1 MKQTRASL
9 ASVVVAI
16 AVTSYV
22 PCTTATTSAP
32 GNADDVP
39 RAGMYDG
46 VRGPELPPGLEIGET
61 SAVAV
66 DRNGHMLKPDRN
78 WNTSQPS
85 AFVSQASRCSTPC
98 TTWQLDRTDHCM
110 SQRRVPSA

>member
-1 MKQTRASL
+1 MKQTRAS
-9 ASVVVAI
+9 VAI
-16 AVTSYV
+16 AVTSFV

-39 RAGMYDG
+39 RAGMYDE
-46 VRGPELPPGLEIGET
+46 VRDWPELPPGLEMGET

-66 DRNGHMLKPDRN
+66 DRNGHMLKLDRN

-85 AFVSQASRCSTPC
+85 ALVSQASSTPC
-98 TTWQLDRTDHCM
+98 TTWPLDRTDHCI
-110 SQRRVPSA
+110 SQGRVPSAS